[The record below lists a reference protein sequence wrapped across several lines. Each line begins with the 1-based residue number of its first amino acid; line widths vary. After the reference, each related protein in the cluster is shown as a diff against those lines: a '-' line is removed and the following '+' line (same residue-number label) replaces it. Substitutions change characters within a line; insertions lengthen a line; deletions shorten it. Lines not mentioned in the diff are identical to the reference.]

1 MHYWAQG
8 KQDNRRA
15 WAQAMNTIVSNGR
28 GSGAVLFQ
36 TFPQEVVDVFAE
48 QTGGK
53 NAPVRLPKMVN
64 GYVRFDDQQR
74 AFLVE
79 RIENPDGP
87 DGEKWIFL
95 FQYKGKRTLIFE
107 NTGVPQ

>member
-1 MHYWAQG
+1 
-8 KQDNRRA
+8 
-15 WAQAMNTIVSNGR
+15 
-28 GSGAVLFQ
+28 
-36 TFPQEVVDVFAE
+36 
-48 QTGGK
+48 
-53 NAPVRLPKMVN
+53 MVN

-79 RIENPDGP
+79 RIENADGP

-107 NTGVPQ
+107 NTGVPQWGPLLTCRDEAQAFVLGLSSQLLPSLQCRRGGGE

>member
-1 MHYWAQG
+1 
-8 KQDNRRA
+8 
-15 WAQAMNTIVSNGR
+15 MNTIVSNGR

-74 AFLVE
+74 VDLPLPVQREADTDL
-79 RIENPDGP
+79 RKHGRSSIKSAPN
-87 DGEKWIFL
+87 L
-95 FQYKGKRTLIFE
+95 LR
-107 NTGVPQ
+107 

>member
-1 MHYWAQG
+1 
-8 KQDNRRA
+8 
-15 WAQAMNTIVSNGR
+15 
-28 GSGAVLFQ
+28 
-36 TFPQEVVDVFAE
+36 
-48 QTGGK
+48 
-53 NAPVRLPKMVN
+53 MVN

-79 RIENPDGP
+79 RIENADGP